1 MRRIFISIL
10 LTFCYSATYALHV
23 KCVGSATQIVNQKTD
38 TIFLFADEVHLATTD
53 GSSVD
58 WYRISDNSVV
68 ATNTDEIYPDD
79 GGYYIVYNGAREYF
93 YAFSYPTYQPRDLM
107 LTVSPSC
114 TATELRVEGILPEI
128 QYITPTGQTRTVSRE
143 CRISYTDLAW
153 NSGSLQWE
161 DSVAVLD
168 EQPLRIGTYSLPAIC
183 KATEIVLTYEPIA
196 EQLGLP
202 QDSVITYLDAP
213 VAVRSMPTSVTTV
226 RGTAGELC
234 NEVERPTDAS
244 VLTGSAPLEI
254 LFKANATPT
263 AEYYEWQI
271 YKATQRIVSRTDA
284 ETRYTFTEPG
294 NYRAVSYV
302 SNSHCPC
309 GDTPEDCQRDSTEI
323 SISVSE
329 SMLLVPNVFTP
340 NGDGKNDE
348 FRVLYRSIKEYH
360 IWVYNRWGKLVYEST
375 DPAKGWD
382 GTINNHPAAE
392 GAYFYVI
399 RALGTDAAAN
409 AEYRTKGAY
418 KRAKDKA
425 DETIIGVYQLSGDIN
440 LLRGEIEKL

>member
-1 MRRIFISIL
+1 
-10 LTFCYSATYALHV
+10 
-23 KCVGSATQIVNQKTD
+23 
-38 TIFLFADEVHLATTD
+38 
-53 GSSVD
+53 
-58 WYRISDNSVV
+58 
-68 ATNTDEIYPDD
+68 
-79 GGYYIVYNGAREYF
+79 
-93 YAFSYPTYQPRDLM
+93 
-107 LTVSPSC
+107 LTVTPSC
-114 TATELRVEGILPEI
+114 TATELRVEGTLPEI
-128 QYITPTGQTRTVSRE
+128 QYITPTGQTRTLTRE
-143 CRISYTDLAW
+143 CQITYTDLAW

-161 DSVAVLD
+161 DSVAIMD
-168 EQPLRIGTYSLPAIC
+168 EQPLRLGTYSLPAIC
-183 KATEIVLTYEPIA
+183 KATDIVLTYEPLA

-202 QDSVITYLDAP
+202 QDSAIAHIDTP

-244 VLTGSAPLEI
+244 VLTGSAPLDI
-254 LFKANATPT
+254 LFKANPTPT
-263 AEYYEWQI
+263 VEYYEWRI
-271 YKATQRIVSRTDA
+271 YKATRLIVSRTD
-284 ETRYTFTEPG
+284 EQTRYTFTEPG

-302 SNSHCPC
+302 SNNHCPC
-309 GDTPEDCQRDSTEI
+309 GDNPEDCQRDSTEI

-409 AEYRTKGAY
+409 AEYRTKAAY

-425 DETIIGVYQLSGDIN
+425 DESIIGVYQLSGDIN
-440 LLRGEIEKL
+440 LLRGK